1 MAIQPLTPYVP
12 PASTAPSNAVGQV
25 AQATSTHQAAETEP
39 AKEAEAVARPPPSR
53 EQLDRAVS
61 EVRKA
66 LAPVARN
73 LQFSIDD
80 ATGRSVVKVV
90 DSTTNEVIR
99 QLPSEELLA
108 LTRSMDSLSGLFVKQ
123 KA

>member
-1 MAIQPLTPYVP
+1 MAIQPVTPYVA
-12 PASTAPSNAVGQV
+12 PASALGPTAPVLRDASE
-25 AQATSTHQAAETEP
+25 AAPEQSVPSETI
-39 AKEAEAVARPPPSR
+39 AASPPSR
-53 EQLDRAVS
+53 DQLDQAMS

-90 DSTTNEVIR
+90 DSSTNEVIR
-99 QLPSEELLA
+99 QIPSEELLA
-108 LTRSMDSLSGLFVKQ
+108 ITRSIDKFSGLFVKQ

>member
-1 MAIQPLTPYVP
+1 MAIQPVSSYVT
-12 PASTAPSNAVGQV
+12 PASAVSPSSALARETHDASD
-25 AQATSTHQAAETEP
+25 AQATPS
-39 AKEAEAVARPPPSR
+39 EAVAATPPSR
-53 EQLDRAVS
+53 EQLDQAMS
-61 EVRKA
+61 EVKKA

-90 DSTTNEVIR
+90 DASTNEVIR
-99 QLPSEELLA
+99 QIPSEELLA
-108 LTRSMDSLSGLFVKQ
+108 ITRSIDKLSGLFVKQ

>member
-1 MAIQPLTPYVP
+1 MAIQPVTPYVA
-12 PASTAPSNAVGQV
+12 PASAVGPTAAV
-25 AQATSTHQAAETEP
+25 PRDASDATQEQSSPPTAIAAN
-39 AKEAEAVARPPPSR
+39 PPSR
-53 EQLDRAVS
+53 DQLNQAMS

-80 ATGRSVVKVV
+80 ETGRSVVKVV
-90 DSTTNEVIR
+90 DSSTNEVIR
-99 QLPSEELLA
+99 QIPSEELLA
-108 LTRSMDSLSGLFVKQ
+108 ITRSMDKLSGLFVKQ

>member
-1 MAIQPLTPYVP
+1 MSA
-12 PASTAPSNAVGQV
+12 
-25 AQATSTHQAAETEP
+25 
-39 AKEAEAVARPPPSR
+39 
-53 EQLDRAVS
+53 
-61 EVRKA
+61 VRKA

-90 DSTTNEVIR
+90 DSSTNEVIR
-99 QLPSEELLA
+99 QIPSEELLA
-108 LTRSMDSLSGLFVKQ
+108 ITRSIDKFSGLFVKQ